1 MRLLFFLLTRFKEM
15 VMNIEGRLK
24 DKVAIVTGVSSG
36 IGKATAVLF
45 AKEGARLALADIEAG
60 GLKAV
65 ARGIAESGGK
75 AIIKKTD
82 VSNENE
88 VRALVAL
95 AIKSYSKVDIVC
107 NIAGVAGDLAS
118 LDQQKK
124 DVWQRVYDV
133 NVMGAVYTT
142 KHVCLHMQE
151 RKSGAIVNIS
161 SVAGIRSGA
170 GGNAYSAS
178 KAALINFTQTAAC
191 DLGGYNIRVNAVCPG
206 LIETGM
212 TQAIFDYA
220 RKSGKESKLG
230 SRCELKRYGKPEEV
244 AHVILFL
251 ASDEASYV
259 TGQALPVDGGNTA
272 SLNLPGMKV

>member
-1 MRLLFFLLTRFKEM
+1 MAIGGRFK
-15 VMNIEGRLK
+15 GK
-24 DKVAIVTGVSSG
+24 AAIITGAASG
-36 IGKATAVLF
+36 IGKATAILF
-45 AKEGARLALADIEAG
+45 AKEGAQLALADIHAEGLKEVMNIIAEAG
-60 GLKAV
+60 GT
-65 ARGIAESGGK
+65 

-82 VSNENE
+82 VSNEDE
-88 VRALVAL
+88 VKALIAL
-95 AIKSYSKVDIVC
+95 ALKSYPRIDILC
-107 NIAGVAGDLAS
+107 NIAGVAEEMTS
-118 LDQQKK
+118 LDQQ
-124 DVWQRVYDV
+124 DRSVWQRVYDV

-142 KHVCLHMQE
+142 KHVCLHMQD
-151 RKSGAIVNIS
+151 RKCGAIVNIS
-161 SVAGIRSGA
+161 SVAGFRSGA

-206 LIETGM
+206 LIET
-212 TQAIFDYA
+212 
-220 RKSGKESKLG
+220 ESKLG
-230 SRCELKRYGKPEEV
+230 SRCELRRYGKPEEV

>member
-1 MRLLFFLLTRFKEM
+1 MDTG
-15 VMNIEGRLK
+15 GRLK
-24 DKVAIVTGVSSG
+24 GKAAIITGAASG

-45 AKEGARLALADIEAG
+45 AQEGARLALADIDAAGLKEVANHIAEAG
-60 GLKAV
+60 G
-65 ARGIAESGGK
+65 R
-75 AIIKKTD
+75 AITQKTD

-88 VRALVAL
+88 VQALLARALKA
-95 AIKSYSKVDIVC
+95 YSNIDIVC
-107 NIAGVAGDLAS
+107 NIAGVAGDLAG
-118 LDQQKK
+118 LDQQDKK
-124 DVWQRVYDV
+124 VWQRVYDV

-142 KHVCLHMQE
+142 KHICRHMQG
-151 RKSGAIVNIS
+151 RKSGAIVNVS

-178 KAALINFTQTAAC
+178 KAALINYTQTAAC
-191 DLGGYNIRVNAVCPG
+191 DLGADNIRVNAVCPG

-212 TQAIFDYA
+212 TQSIFDHA
-220 RKSGKESKLG
+220 RKSGKAHKLG
-230 SRCELKRYGKPEEV
+230 SRCELRRYGRPEEV

>member
-1 MRLLFFLLTRFKEM
+1 MTIDE
-15 VMNIEGRLK
+15 RLK
-24 DKVAIVTGVSSG
+24 DKVAIITGAASG

-45 AKEGARLALADIEAG
+45 GREGARLVLADIEAE

-65 ARGIAESGGK
+65 AKRIAECGGT

-88 VRALVAL
+88 VKALVAQAL
-95 AIKSYSKVDIVC
+95 ESYSKVDIVC

-118 LDQQKK
+118 LDRQEKK
-124 DVWQRVYDV
+124 VWQRVYDV

-151 RKSGAIVNIS
+151 RKSGAIVNTS

-191 DLGGYNIRVNAVCPG
+191 DLGAYNIRVNAVCPG

-212 TQAIFDYA
+212 TQSIFDYA
-220 RKSGKESKLG
+220 RKSGKEHKLG

-251 ASDEASYV
+251 ASDDASYV
-259 TGQALPVDGGNTA
+259 TGQALAVDGGNTA